1 LYIPDNYKLYTI
13 ELQLSLPQVM
23 SIFKL
28 FKVLYTSL

>member
-1 LYIPDNYKLYTI
+1 MHTI

-28 FKVLYTSL
+28 FKVLNDVIII